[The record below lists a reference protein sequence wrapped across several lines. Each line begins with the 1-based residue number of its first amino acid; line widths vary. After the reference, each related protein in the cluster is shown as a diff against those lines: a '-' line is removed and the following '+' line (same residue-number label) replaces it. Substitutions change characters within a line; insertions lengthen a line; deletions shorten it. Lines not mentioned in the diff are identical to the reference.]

1 MLGKLFRVIFT
12 KKNNGDFM
20 SYDIPKKSFTN
31 LSEDIDYFEKGLKCG
46 LEIHQ
51 QLNTKKL
58 FCNCESNSHLNEDY
72 LKPDFVVNRKLN
84 LAKSETGDVD
94 VAASFESKKLRK
106 NQYYGFNDSC
116 CLVELDEEPPHEIN
130 QDALKITLEV
140 ANFFNMKIFD
150 SVTFMRKIVIDG
162 SNTTGFQRTALV
174 AINGVLEEKNVGI
187 QSICLEEDACK
198 KIREYVSDSGN
209 HVVVY
214 DLSRLGIPLIE
225 LATDPDIKTPN
236 QAKEVAEFI
245 GMVLR
250 STGKVKRGIG
260 TIRQDVNVSIKNGVR
275 VEIKGAQQ
283 LELIPKLVTYETMRQ
298 ENLIKIYDELNR
310 RHATVGDPTEITII
324 LKETKSK
331 ILRSA
336 LENKGAI
343 YALKLNNF
351 AGFLGLEIQ
360 PGKRFGTDIA
370 GRVKV
375 LGVKG
380 LFHSDELPNYGIT
393 NAEIESIKLKLACGE
408 NDGFVLIAE
417 QKDKCLVAINEIK
430 KFLSDLNLTKDVRQ
444 ALPDATTAYLRPISG
459 SARMYPE
466 TDISNLELNSELI
479 DSLPEIK
486 LLSNQIN
493 EIKSK
498 FNIRD
503 SDIKQLLR
511 TGIDLGDVSNKFSNL
526 KPKFIVEFLLD
537 YPKEIK
543 KKYNVEV
550 NILNF
555 YDEVLAKLN
564 AGKINKDNSFDVL
577 VSLAKGEEVDYSKF
591 KSLSMI
597 EIKKVVQKVIS
608 KNKDA
613 PSKALMGL
621 CMAELRGKADGKLV
635 RKILLEKI

>member
-1 MLGKLFRVIFT
+1 M
-12 KKNNGDFM
+12 KKNNGDYM
-20 SYDIPKKSFTN
+20 RYNIPKKNFTN
-31 LSEDIDYFEKGLKCG
+31 LSEDVDYFEKGLKCG

-58 FCNCESNSHLNEDY
+58 FCNCESNSHLSGDY
-72 LKPDFVVNRKLN
+72 LKPDFVINRSLR

-94 VAASFESKKLRK
+94 VAASFESKKLRR

-116 CLVELDEEPPHEIN
+116 CLVELDEEPPHHVN
-130 QDALKITLEV
+130 QDALAVTLEV
-140 ANFFNMKIFD
+140 ANFFNMKILD
-150 SVTFMRKIVIDG
+150 GITFMRKIVLDG

-174 AINGVLEEKNVGI
+174 AVEGVLEEKNVGI
-187 QSICLEEDACK
+187 QAICLEEDACK
-198 KIREYVSDSGN
+198 KIREYVSDSGES
-209 HVVVY
+209 VIVY
-214 DLSRLGIPLIE
+214 DLSRLGTPLIE

-260 TIRQDVNVSIKNGVR
+260 TIRQDVNVSIKKGVR

-283 LELIPKLVTYETMRQ
+283 LELIPKLITYEVMRQ
-298 ENLIKIYDELNR
+298 ENLINIYDELNK
-310 RHATVGDPTEITII
+310 RHATVGELTDLTII
-324 LKETKSK
+324 MKETKSK
-331 ILRSA
+331 ILRSE
-336 LENKGAI
+336 LNNKGVI

-375 LGVKG
+375 LGVNG

-393 NAEIESIKLKLACGE
+393 TGEIESIRLKLSCGE
-408 NDGFVLIAE
+408 NDAFILIAE
-417 QKDKCLVAINEIK
+417 QKDKCLIAIDEVK
-430 KFLSDLNLTKDVRQ
+430 KFLSNLHLTKDVRQ

-466 TDISNLELNSELI
+466 TDVPNIELTSSLI
-479 DSLPEIK
+479 DSLHEIK
-486 LLSNQIN
+486 LLSDQID

-498 FNIRD
+498 FNIRE

-511 TGIDLGDVSNKFSNL
+511 AGVDIDEVFAKFSNL
-526 KPKFIVEFLLD
+526 KPRFVVEFLLD

-543 KKYNVEV
+543 KKYNIEV
-550 NILNF
+550 NILDF
-555 YDEVLAKLN
+555 YSEILTKLN
-564 AGKINKDNSFDVL
+564 TGKINKDNSFDIL
-577 VSLAKGEEVDYSKF
+577 VSMAKGEKVDYSKF
-591 KSLSMI
+591 KSLSMA
-597 EIKKVVQKVIS
+597 EIKKVIQSVIDN
-608 KNKDA
+608 NKDA
-613 PSKALMGL
+613 PIKALMGL

-635 RKILLEKI
+635 QKLLKELND